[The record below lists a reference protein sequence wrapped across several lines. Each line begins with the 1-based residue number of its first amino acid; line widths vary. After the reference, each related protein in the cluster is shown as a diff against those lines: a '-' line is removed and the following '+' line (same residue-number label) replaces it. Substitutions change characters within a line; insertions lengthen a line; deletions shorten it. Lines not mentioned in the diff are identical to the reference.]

1 MHCMETWAKA
11 VSQRG
16 NYFRDTGRRD
26 EGPEV
31 VKFCCYFKRKPLLL
45 SEREESKMTSRF
57 GA

>member
-1 MHCMETWAKA
+1 METWAKA